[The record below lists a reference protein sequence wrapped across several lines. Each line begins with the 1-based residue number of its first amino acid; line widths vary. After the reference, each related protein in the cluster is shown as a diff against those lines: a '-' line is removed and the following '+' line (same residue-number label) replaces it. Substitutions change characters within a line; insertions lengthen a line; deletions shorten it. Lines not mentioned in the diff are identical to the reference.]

1 MMASNEITEHL
12 KWKRLIIYEIFSYRT
27 HKPLITGEKPLEIQI
42 LKMRYCEFYFSK
54 VLERQSV
61 FHYIDFCRRF
71 AHLLAKKDVC
81 SPEVKKELLKK
92 VKSAIS
98 ATAER
103 FSGYMQNVST
113 MLSGNNYVYFVQCLD
128 CIELLSSF
136 NCLTVTWAFDR
147 MMSRTVLLLLNAMN

>member
-1 MMASNEITEHL
+1 MMASNEIAKYL
-12 KWKRLIIYEIFSYRT
+12 KWKRLMIYEIFPYRT
-27 HKPLITGEKPLEIQI
+27 HKSLITGEKLLEI
-42 LKMRYCEFYFSK
+42 LKMRYHEFYFSK

-113 MLSGNNYVYFVQCLD
+113 MLSRNNCVYFVQCLD
-128 CIELLSSF
+128 CIELPSSF
-136 NCLTVTWAFDR
+136 NCLTVTWGFDW
-147 MMSRTVLLLLNAMN
+147 MMSSTVLLFLNAMN